1 MSTPTPSPGRCLA
14 SPRGR
19 VLSPRAAAAR
29 VIAGVLAG
37 RSLAEG
43 LPAAAVA
50 PADRALLAELC
61 HGTCRW
67 HPRLDALLAQLAPKP
82 FKSRDAD
89 VRALLL
95 VGLYQLV
102 AMRVA
107 SHAAVAQTA
116 EAARALGKPW
126 AVALVNAVL
135 RRFLRDRAAIEAA
148 VADDPVATHA
158 HPAWLIDALS
168 AAWPADWPAVLAAA
182 NARPPMTLRVN
193 RQRDSVESARA
204 RLAASGFAAATL
216 LHAPVALVLERPA
229 DVAELPGFAAGQLSV
244 QDAGAQLAAPLL
256 DVRPGQQVLDA
267 CAAPGGKTAHLLET
281 CPDAAVTAIDLDE
294 RRLDR
299 VRENLT
305 RLGLAARVAVGDAS
319 SPSGAWAEQRYDRIL
334 LDVPCT
340 ATGVIRRHPDIKLL
354 RRAGDV
360 AALAARQARILD
372 AVWPLLEPGGIL
384 LYVTCSLLPQENH
397 QQIDRFLARQPDAR
411 PLALDAA
418 WGRPAGIGR
427 QTLPGEEDM
436 DGFYYARL
444 TRAGP

>member
-1 MSTPTPSPGRCLA
+1 
-14 SPRGR
+14 
-19 VLSPRAAAAR
+19 

-95 VGLYQLV
+95 VGLYQLI

-158 HPAWLIDALS
+158 HPTWLIDALS

-216 LHAPVALVLERPA
+216 PHAPVALVLERPA